1 MVVGVERGTM
11 FVPGYGTPAFYEKK
25 TVKYKTDGK
34 STPFCADGQGTACCY
49 DSRRG
54 KDSLE
59 LSADRRAT
67 RCADLF

>member
-1 MVVGVERGTM
+1 MVVVVERGTM
-11 FVPGYGTPAFYEKK
+11 FVPGYGPPAFYEKK

-34 STPFCADGQGTACCY
+34 YPPFCADGQGTACCY

-59 LSADRRAT
+59 LSADPLR
-67 RCADLF
+67 